1 MLALLALASAFAAPA
16 ADDAVFLT
24 VAYCPDLFS
33 GMGAVVRVNHTDG
46 AFTIQGKFALPPR
59 RLGARRTGRATTRGT
74 TSRRAPRGE
83 RWWRSRLVS
92 TYAPPQS

>member
-1 MLALLALASAFAAPA
+1 MMALVAFASAFAAPA

-46 AFTIQGKFALPPR
+46 AFTIQGKFALPSSGEAT
-59 RLGARRTGRATTRGT
+59 RLHPQERCRPLQPGDGRILLR
-74 TSRRAPRGE
+74 
-83 RWWRSRLVS
+83 
-92 TYAPPQS
+92 